1 MSQHVERQGA
11 QGQIKKV
18 HQIEA
23 DISKSERKIMKAK
36 LALTDSGSNKL
47 ARDMAKNKQISLC
60 VQNGTKHKYIAP
72 LSSLAEVK
80 KCYDRIKKL
89 SEANQLT
96 ILRQEV
102 KLENT
107 LFSEMLYDFVCFK
120 QYNTTVKQMYENLL
134 ALHTVDPSDKEVIT
148 VEDVYVTSESVGT
161 QSANKQAKRSWVPVE
176 EHLRD
181 FNWPLQEEFVVTF
194 QEDGWNLGSVQSY
207 NQQQDNICV
216 QALITLK
223 TRANND
229 QGKIY

>member
-1 MSQHVERQGA
+1 
-11 QGQIKKV
+11 
-18 HQIEA
+18 
-23 DISKSERKIMKAK
+23 
-36 LALTDSGSNKL
+36 
-47 ARDMAKNKQISLC
+47 
-60 VQNGTKHKYIAP
+60 
-72 LSSLAEVK
+72 
-80 KCYDRIKKL
+80 
-89 SEANQLT
+89 
-96 ILRQEV
+96 
-102 KLENT
+102 
-107 LFSEMLYDFVCFK
+107 
-120 QYNTTVKQMYENLL
+120 MYENLL

-148 VEDVYVTSESVGT
+148 VEDVYVTSESAGT